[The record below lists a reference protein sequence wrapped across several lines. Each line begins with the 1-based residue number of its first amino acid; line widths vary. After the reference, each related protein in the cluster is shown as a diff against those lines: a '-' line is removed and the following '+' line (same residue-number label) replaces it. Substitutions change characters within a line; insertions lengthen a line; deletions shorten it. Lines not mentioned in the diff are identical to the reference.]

1 MPALQRGFARVGL
14 LRPRLLRAS
23 PGAALT
29 IAALAAA
36 AVATA
41 VALRAAEE
49 TPPAAVGPVT
59 VRFAEPASPTLLSG
73 PTRITVEA
81 ACTPDAR
88 IASVTLYVDDRLLTV
103 MEHAPYSLTWDAGIG
118 AGVRRLRAVAL
129 DTAGRSAEAVLVV
142 RRVQVN
148 QYEEVR
154 LVNVYASVRDDRG
167 RPVLDLGRDD
177 FSVTEDGVPQTVT
190 QFSPARAPITIALL
204 IDSSASMRLQGRIE
218 MARKGADEFVDDV
231 EPEDRLLVL
240 SFDDTL
246 HGDATPL
253 TDRKAIH
260 ERIRAITP
268 GGGTALYDSLY
279 AVAGMLQ
286 NVDGRRAMV
295 LLSDGRDQALVENE
309 PGSLRLFEEALERAH
324 RVEMAIYAIGLGGHL
339 DREFDLAQS
348 RSLKEILETL
358 ARQTGG
364 KAWFPARV
372 SELGDVYRQI
382 AEDLKRQ
389 YTLAYASTNTRR
401 DGRWRALRI
410 AVDRPGLTVRARQ
423 GYYAPG
429 PGAP

>member
-1 MPALQRGFARVGL
+1 MPALQRGVAPVGL
-14 LRPRLLRAS
+14 FRPRLLN
-23 PGAALT
+23 
-29 IAALAAA
+29 AALAAA
-36 AVATA
+36 AIAVATA
-41 VALRAAEE
+41 ATPEE
-49 TPPAAVGPVT
+49 PAPAPGPVT
-59 VRFAEPASPTLLSG
+59 VRFREPASTTLLQG
-73 PTRITVEA
+73 PTRITIEA
-81 ACTPDAR
+81 ATGPDAH
-88 IASVTLYVDDRLLTV
+88 IVSVTLFADDALLTT
-103 MEHAPYSLTWDAGIG
+103 MEHAPYTVTWDAGRG

-129 DTAGRSAEAVLVV
+129 DSEGRGGEAVLVV
-142 RRVQVN
+142 RRVQVG

-177 FSVTEDGVPQTVT
+177 FSVTEDGVPQTLT
-190 QFSPARAPITIALL
+190 HFSSARAPITIALL
-204 IDSSASMRLQGRIE
+204 VDSSASMRLQGRIE
-218 MARKGADEFVDDV
+218 MARKGAEEFVDEV
-231 EPEDRLLVL
+231 EPGDRLLVF

-253 TDRKAIH
+253 TDCKTVH

-286 NVDGRRAMV
+286 AVEGRRAMV

-339 DREFDLAQS
+339 DRELDLAQS

-382 AEDLKRQ
+382 ADDLKRQ

-401 DGRWRALRI
+401 DGRWRTLRI
-410 AVDRPGLTVRARQ
+410 TVDRPGLTVQARQ

>member
-1 MPALQRGFARVGL
+1 MGL
-14 LRPRLLRAS
+14 FRARLLNAAQAVAARA
-23 PGAALT
+23 AF
-29 IAALAAA
+29 AAA
-36 AVATA
+36 MTMAGATA
-41 VALRAAEE
+41 AAPGE
-49 TPPAAVGPVT
+49 PPAAAPGPVT
-59 VRFAEPASPTLLSG
+59 VRFAEPASTTLLQG
-73 PTRITVEA
+73 PTRITIEA
-81 ACTPDAR
+81 TTSPDAR
-88 IASVTLYVDDRLLTV
+88 IASVTLYADDALLTT
-103 MEHAPYSLTWDAGIG
+103 MEHAPYTVTWDAGRG

-129 DTAGRSAEAVLVV
+129 DSAGRSGEAVLTV
-142 RRVQVN
+142 RRVQVG

-190 QFSPARAPITIALL
+190 HFSSARAPITIALL

-218 MARKGADEFVDDV
+218 MARKGAEEFVDEV
-231 EPEDRLLVL
+231 EPGDRLLVL

-253 TDRKAIH
+253 ADRKAIH

-348 RSLKEILETL
+348 RSLKEILETM

-364 KAWFPARV
+364 RAWFPARV

-382 AEDLKRQ
+382 ADDLKRQ

-410 AVDRPGLTVRARQ
+410 AVGRPGLTVQARQ

>member
-1 MPALQRGFARVGL
+1 VSALQRGLAPVGL
-14 LRPRLLRAS
+14 FRARLLKVS
-23 PGAALT
+23 
-29 IAALAAA
+29 IAAA
-36 AVATA
+36 AAATILA
-41 VALRAAEE
+41 VTMRASAARGADGD
-49 TPPAAVGPVT
+49 PLVPAAGPVT
-59 VRFAEPASPTLLSG
+59 VRFAEPASSTLLSG

-81 ACTPDAR
+81 TTSPDAR
-88 IASVTLYVDDRLLTV
+88 IVSVTLYADDALLTV
-103 MEHAPYSLTWDAGIG
+103 MERAPYTVTWDAGRG
-118 AGVRRLRAVAL
+118 GGVRRLRAVAL
-129 DTAGRSAEAVLVV
+129 DSAGRSGEAALEV
-142 RRVQVN
+142 RRIQVG

-154 LVNVYASVRDDRG
+154 LVNISASVRDDRG

-177 FSVTEDGVPQTVT
+177 FSVTEDGVPQTIT
-190 QFSPARAPITIALL
+190 HFSSARLPITIALL
-204 IDSSASMRLQGRIE
+204 IDASASMRLQGRIE
-218 MARKGADEFVDDV
+218 MARKGAEEFVDAI

-253 TDRKAIH
+253 TDRKTIH

-286 NVDGRRAMV
+286 TVEGRRAMV

-309 PGSLRLFEEALERAH
+309 PGSLRLFEEALERSH

-339 DREFDLAQS
+339 DRELDLAQS

-358 ARQTGG
+358 ARQSGG
-364 KAWFPARV
+364 KAWFPSRV
-372 SELGDVYRQI
+372 SELGDVYRQV
-382 AEDLKRQ
+382 ADDLKRQ
-389 YTLAYASTNTRR
+389 YTIAYASTNTRR
-401 DGRWRALRI
+401 DGRWRALR
-410 AVDRPGLTVRARQ
+410 VTVGRPGLTVQARQ

>member
-1 MPALQRGFARVGL
+1 LSAANAVS
-14 LRPRLLRAS
+14 RA
-23 PGAALT
+23 AV
-29 IAALAAA
+29 LAAA
-36 AVATA
+36 AAICAVVLAASTDEPTA
-41 VALRAAEE
+41 
-49 TPPAAVGPVT
+49 PGPVT
-59 VRFAEPASPTLLSG
+59 VRFAEPASTTLLQG
-73 PTRITVEA
+73 PTRITIEA
-81 ACTPDAR
+81 TTSPDAR
-88 IASVTLYVDDRLLTV
+88 IASVTLYADEALLTT
-103 MEHAPYSLTWDAGIG
+103 MEHAPYTVTWNAGRG

-129 DTAGRSAEAVLVV
+129 DSAGRSGEAVLVV
-142 RRVQVN
+142 RSVQVG

-177 FSVTEDGVPQTVT
+177 FSVTEDGVPQTLT
-190 QFSPARAPITIALL
+190 HFSSARAPITIAIL

-218 MARKGADEFVDDV
+218 MARKGAEEFVDEV

-246 HGDATPL
+246 HGNATPM
-253 TDRKAIH
+253 TDRKTIH
-260 ERIRAITP
+260 ERIQAITP

-286 NVDGRRAMV
+286 TVEGRRAMV

-324 RVEMAIYAIGLGGHL
+324 RVEMSIYAIGLGGHL
-339 DREFDLAQS
+339 DKELDLAQS

-382 AEDLKRQ
+382 ADDLKRQ

-410 AVDRPGLTVRARQ
+410 TVDRPGLTVQARQ

>member
-1 MPALQRGFARVGL
+1 M
-14 LRPRLLRAS
+14 
-23 PGAALT
+23 
-29 IAALAAA
+29 AALAAVTA
-36 AVATA
+36 VVIAVATA
-41 VALRAAEE
+41 ATPEE
-49 TPPAAVGPVT
+49 PAPAPGPVT
-59 VRFAEPASPTLLSG
+59 VRFAEPASTTLLQG
-73 PTRITVEA
+73 PTRITIEA
-81 ACTPDAR
+81 ATSPDAH
-88 IASVTLYVDDRLLTV
+88 IVSVTLFADDALLTT
-103 MEHAPYSLTWDAGIG
+103 MEHAPYAVTWDAGRG
-118 AGVRRLRAVAL
+118 AGVRRLRALAL
-129 DTAGRSAEAVLVV
+129 DSAGRSGETVLTV
-142 RRVQVN
+142 RRVQVG

-167 RPVLDLGRDD
+167 RSVLDLGRDD
-177 FSVTEDGVPQTVT
+177 FSVTEDGVPQTLT
-190 QFSPARAPITIALL
+190 HFSSARAPITIALL
-204 IDSSASMRLQGRIE
+204 VDSSASMRLQGRIE
-218 MARKGADEFVDDV
+218 MARKGAEEFVDEV
-231 EPEDRLLVL
+231 EPADRLLVF

-253 TDRKAIH
+253 TDRKAVH

-286 NVDGRRAMV
+286 AVEGRRAMV

-339 DREFDLAQS
+339 DRELDLAQS
-348 RSLKEILETL
+348 RSLKEILATL

-382 AEDLKRQ
+382 ADDLKRQ

-401 DGRWRALRI
+401 DGRWRALR
-410 AVDRPGLTVRARQ
+410 VTVGRPGLTVQARQ